1 MCWSDITKGT
11 NGVRKVLTVADLNE
25 DQLTTLPD
33 QLDFKPITDAFEASI
48 PSEKEID
55 ISFFSHKSRKS
66 TRLIGNGS
74 SESMRAKREWL
85 SFDLHEP
92 VYITSIKVAASGYE
106 DYHEMEI
113 SLIDALTGDEIKE
126 ARRFSGS
133 GFAFEPKRFVRG
145 FGLRPDQ
152 PWSLLK
158 SQHISRIDVKGL
170 EQSSF
175 FEVIQIY
182 ENASKEKNKIQDEL
196 SKYFLAAKQSN
207 DQINLNSVKISEQN
221 AEINEKNNQI
231 DELSKRISSLS
242 EERDGIDKRI
252 EIGVTVEKERNER
265 VQAIENNI
273 QSLNNERKA
282 LSEHISKSELNLK
295 ELKNEINLFPTEI
308 AGYVGQGKKNIT
320 LYAWLSLIPVLI
332 IFFVTYR
339 LFYNAERLL
348 NFDMS
353 GSTFEIIKYLLSRSP
368 YVAVSAAILGI
379 CYSLVLGLFSEI
391 ININRRR
398 QELFKISIIATDVS
412 YASQDGMNLDDE
424 TIYNLR
430 TQTKMELLKEHLK
443 LNIGDEFTYSPRR
456 AFSERLKSVVVRK
469 DNASSEI
476 ERAS

>member
-1 MCWSDITKGT
+1 M
-11 NGVRKVLTVADLNE
+11 VAALNE
-25 DQLTTLPD
+25 NQLPTLPD
-33 QLDFKPITDAFEASI
+33 QLDSQPITDAFEASI
-48 PSEKEID
+48 PSDKEID

-66 TRLIGNGS
+66 TRLIGNSS

-92 VYITSIKVAASGYE
+92 VYVTSIKVAASGYE

-113 SLIDALTGDEIKE
+113 SLIDALTGGEIKE

-133 GFAFEPKRFVRG
+133 GFTFEPKRFVRG

-158 SQHISRIDVKGL
+158 SQHISRIDVRGL

-182 ENASKEKNKIQDEL
+182 ENASREKNKIEEDL
-196 SKYFLAAKQSN
+196 SKYFLASKRSSE
-207 DQINLNSVKISEQN
+207 QININLAKISEQEEN
-221 AEINEKNNQI
+221 INDLNDQI
-231 DELSKRISSLS
+231 DGLSRRISSLS

-252 EIGVTVEKERNER
+252 EIGATVEKERNER
-265 VQAIENNI
+265 VQAIQNNI
-273 QSLNNERKA
+273 HSLNNERRA
-282 LSEHISKSELNLK
+282 LSEHISKSELTLK

-320 LYAWLSLIPVLI
+320 LYAWLSVIPVLI

-348 NFDMS
+348 NFDIS
-353 GSTFEIIKYLLSRSP
+353 GNAFDVIKYLLSRSP
-368 YVAVSAAILGI
+368 YVAVSAAVLGI

-412 YASQDGMNLDDE
+412 YASQDGMNLNDE
-424 TIYNLR
+424 TVYNLR

-443 LNIGDEFTYSPRR
+443 LNIGDEFTYSPRK
-456 AFSERLKSVVVRK
+456 AFSEKLNSVIVRE

-476 ERAS
+476 EEITQK